1 MKISITLRIRT
12 SQPNN
17 VAKIVNVDNINI
29 PRGMEIKVEP
39 TDDDL
44 IVIVSMNIEKSSDIL
59 TLKNTADEI
68 IQQINLIEKTLNKVR

>member
-1 MKISITLRIRT
+1 
-12 SQPNN
+12 

>member
-1 MKISITLRIRT
+1 MKISITLRIKT

-39 TDDDL
+39 ADDNL
-44 IVIVSMNIEKSSDIL
+44 IVIVSMNIEKSIDIL

-68 IQQINLIEKTLNKVR
+68 LQQINLIEKTLNKVR

>member
-1 MKISITLRIRT
+1 LKISITLRIRT

-44 IVIVSMNIEKSSDIL
+44 IVIVSMNIEKPRDIL

-68 IQQINLIEKTLNKVR
+68 IQQINLVEKTLNKVR

>member
-17 VAKIVNVDNINI
+17 VAKIVNVDNINV

-44 IVIVSMNIEKSSDIL
+44 IVIVSMNIEKPSDIL

>member
-39 TDDDL
+39 TDDNL
-44 IVIVSMNIEKSSDIL
+44 IVIVSMNIEKPSDIL

-68 IQQINLIEKTLNKVR
+68 LQQINLIEKTINKVR

>member
-1 MKISITLRIRT
+1 M
-12 SQPNN
+12 
-17 VAKIVNVDNINI
+17 AKIVNVDNINI
-29 PRGMEIKVEP
+29 PSGMEIKVEP

-44 IVIVSMNIEKSSDIL
+44 IVIVSMNIEKPSDIL

>member
-44 IVIVSMNIEKSSDIL
+44 IVIVSMNIEKPRDIL

-68 IQQINLIEKTLNKVR
+68 IQQINLVEKTLNKVR

>member
-1 MKISITLRIRT
+1 M
-12 SQPNN
+12 QPNN
-17 VAKIVNVDNINI
+17 LAKIVNVDNINI

>member
-1 MKISITLRIRT
+1 LKISITLRIRT

-44 IVIVSMNIEKSSDIL
+44 IVIVSMNIEKPSDIL

>member
-12 SQPNN
+12 LQPNN

>member
-39 TDDDL
+39 TDEDL
-44 IVIVSMNIEKSSDIL
+44 IVIVSMNIEKPSDIL

>member
-29 PRGMEIKVEP
+29 PRGMEIKVES

-44 IVIVSMNIEKSSDIL
+44 IVIVSMNIEKPSDIL

>member
-1 MKISITLRIRT
+1 
-12 SQPNN
+12 
-17 VAKIVNVDNINI
+17 VAKIVNVDNINV

-44 IVIVSMNIEKSSDIL
+44 IVIVSMNIEKPSDIL

>member
-1 MKISITLRIRT
+1 
-12 SQPNN
+12 

-29 PRGMEIKVEP
+29 PRGMEIKVES

-44 IVIVSMNIEKSSDIL
+44 IVIVSMNIEKPSDIL

>member
-44 IVIVSMNIEKSSDIL
+44 IVIVSMNIEKPSDIL

>member
-39 TDDDL
+39 TDDEL
-44 IVIVSMNIEKSSDIL
+44 IVIVSMNIEKPSDIL

>member
-1 MKISITLRIRT
+1 
-12 SQPNN
+12 

-44 IVIVSMNIEKSSDIL
+44 IVIVSMNIEKPSDIL

-68 IQQINLIEKTLNKVR
+68 IQQINLVEKTLNKVR

>member
-44 IVIVSMNIEKSSDIL
+44 IVIVSMNIEKPSDIL

-68 IQQINLIEKTLNKVR
+68 IQQINLVEKTLNKVR

>member
-1 MKISITLRIRT
+1 
-12 SQPNN
+12 

-44 IVIVSMNIEKSSDIL
+44 IVIVSMNIEKPSDIL

>member
-1 MKISITLRIRT
+1 
-12 SQPNN
+12 

-39 TDDDL
+39 TDDEL
-44 IVIVSMNIEKSSDIL
+44 IVIVSMNIEKPSDIL

>member
-1 MKISITLRIRT
+1 LKISITLRIRT

-29 PRGMEIKVEP
+29 PRGMEIKVES

-44 IVIVSMNIEKSSDIL
+44 IVIVSMNIEKPSDIL

>member
-29 PRGMEIKVEP
+29 PRGMEIEVEP

-44 IVIVSMNIEKSSDIL
+44 IVIVSMNIEKPSDIL

-68 IQQINLIEKTLNKVR
+68 IQQINLVEKTLNKVR

>member
-17 VAKIVNVDNINI
+17 VAKIVNADNINI

-44 IVIVSMNIEKSSDIL
+44 IVIVSMNIEKPSDIL

>member
-1 MKISITLRIRT
+1 LKISITLRIRT

-39 TDDDL
+39 TDEDL
-44 IVIVSMNIEKSSDIL
+44 IVIVSMNIEKPSDIL

>member
-1 MKISITLRIRT
+1 LKISITLRIRT

-44 IVIVSMNIEKSSDIL
+44 IVIVSMNIEKPSDIL

-68 IQQINLIEKTLNKVR
+68 IQQINLVEKTLNKVR

>member
-1 MKISITLRIRT
+1 
-12 SQPNN
+12 

-44 IVIVSMNIEKSSDIL
+44 IVIVSMNIEKPSDIL

-68 IQQINLIEKTLNKVR
+68 LQQINLIEKTLNKVK

>member
-1 MKISITLRIRT
+1 
-12 SQPNN
+12 

-44 IVIVSMNIEKSSDIL
+44 IVIVSMNIEKPRDIL

-68 IQQINLIEKTLNKVR
+68 IQQINLVEKTLNKVR

>member
-29 PRGMEIKVEP
+29 PSGMEIKVEP

-44 IVIVSMNIEKSSDIL
+44 IVIVSMNIEKPSDIL

>member
-12 SQPNN
+12 SQPTN

-44 IVIVSMNIEKSSDIL
+44 IVIVSMNIEKPSDIL

-68 IQQINLIEKTLNKVR
+68 IQQINLVEKTLNKVR

>member
-1 MKISITLRIRT
+1 LKISITLRIRT

-17 VAKIVNVDNINI
+17 VAKIVNVDNINV

-44 IVIVSMNIEKSSDIL
+44 IVIVSMNIEKPSDIL

>member
-17 VAKIVNVDNINI
+17 VAKIVNVDNINV

-39 TDDDL
+39 IDDDL
-44 IVIVSMNIEKSSDIL
+44 IVIVSMNIEKPSDIL